1 MPRKRPVSVHR
12 SRSILASWMAP
23 LWRARLIAE
32 ITFST
37 SMERALTGLVRTS
50 SKLRWSTVGVGGV
63 ILPEVLVAFL
73 FCTTVYPPPEGGGV
87 AAAAANV
94 LWGGGGGGGALA
106 ARAWV
111 AGFGTVGGGIG
122 VGGGLDWALPPKGV
136 GAFGGDGGGGG
147 GGGAWAGTSGMVTSL
162 DTAGVGG
169 CGVVTLGLGTA
180 GVGVEGGGG
189 GGTLTLP
196 QILSNSSCCWRDF
209 WARLTS

>member
-1 MPRKRPVSVHR
+1 M
-12 SRSILASWMAP
+12 
-23 LWRARLIAE
+23 
-32 ITFST
+32 TFST

-50 SKLRWSTVGVGGV
+50 SKLRWSTVGAGGV
-63 ILPEVLVAFL
+63 IFPEALVAFEFL
-73 FCTTVYPPPEGGGV
+73 FYITIHPPPDGGV

-94 LWGGGGGGGALA
+94 LWRGGGV
-106 ARAWV
+106 R
-111 AGFGTVGGGIG
+111 
-122 VGGGLDWALPPKGV
+122 VGGGLAWALPPKGV

-169 CGVVTLGLGTA
+169 CGVVTLGLGTV